1 MDAAIA
7 GALAVAAA
15 ALIGRATA
23 WRRVELDLRP
33 GQVAIASGLLAVLL
47 VALWAVVEPGARG
60 VLVLFAGLAPLAW
73 IDARRRIL
81 PDEITLPLIALGV
94 VFGVA
99 TGEGVGR
106 AAGAVV
112 GYLAL
117 AGLGA
122 LWRRLRGVEA
132 IGLGDAKL
140 LAAIGAFLGV
150 AALPEV
156 AFLAALFGIAWG
168 LVPRGARLSAEIPF
182 GPALALAAAVRW
194 ATGPVFAP

>member
-33 GQVAIASGLLAVLL
+33 GRVAVASGLLALPF
-47 VALWAVVEPGARG
+47 VALWAAVDPGARG

-99 TGEGVGR
+99 AGEGVGR
-106 AAGAVV
+106 AAGAAA

-117 AGLGA
+117 AGFGA

-156 AFLAALFGIAWG
+156 AFLAALSGIAWG
-168 LVPRGARLSAEIPF
+168 LVARGARLSAEIPF

-194 ATGPVFAP
+194 ASGPVFAP